1 MPQGA
6 TISIGWGSNGRAAP
20 HRRSSVQD
28 TGYDGEGTGWGSL
41 CSAIWPRAP
50 ASCRSAVCKCHS
62 EIAGR
67 RLPSRATA
75 RRASAA

>member
-28 TGYDGEGTGWGSL
+28 TGYDREGTGWGSL

-50 ASCRSAVCKCHS
+50 ASCRSAV
-62 EIAGR
+62 
-67 RLPSRATA
+67 
-75 RRASAA
+75 